1 MKIRWTAGA
10 LPFLIPS
17 VVAAAAF
24 FIGAALAAGAA
35 FPDPQAG
42 ESVESRLRELEDR
55 EEIRQLLV
63 DYGRTID
70 QRDFGAFS
78 GLFAKNAEYIGGGG
92 TEAVRGPAAIAKSL
106 EDIIRQNPTG
116 FRSPSFHLFA
126 NEILQVNGDEA
137 TSSSKGIFVVPGEN
151 NQPAMVMLATYSDV
165 LTREDGRWKFK
176 KRVVHADIPAPPA
189 PK

>member
-1 MKIRWTAGA
+1 MKSRWTARIM
-10 LPFLIPS
+10 LFLISSTPAS
-17 VVAAAAF
+17 ATF
-24 FIGAALAAGAA
+24 LIGTTLAAGPA
-35 FPDPQAG
+35 FSNPQADASL
-42 ESVESRLRELEDR
+42 ENRLRALEDR

-70 QRDFGAFS
+70 QRDFAAFS
-78 GLFAKNAEYIGGGG
+78 GLFAKNAEYIGGGSIG
-92 TEAVRGPAAIAKSL
+92 AVQGPAAIAKSL

-126 NEILQVNGDEA
+126 NEVIQINGDEA
-137 TSSSKGIFVVPGEN
+137 TASSKGIFVVPGDN
-151 NQPAMVMLATYSDV
+151 SRPAMVMLATYSDV

-176 KRVVHADIPAPPA
+176 KRVVHADIPAAPA